1 MYYRLLSFINWEI
14 SNNVVAASLKRMMDV
29 IVSGQSKSA
38 PNVRFML
45 LNATPSLTLLA
56 VLLVVFTQFHFF
68 IALWCLCFNI
78 WNIKKPKRKTNK
90 KTVLCVEE
98 QRVNIYVII
107 CRGKIGEEHRH
118 LIQCL
123 WWESLALLKC

>member
-1 MYYRLLSFINWEI
+1 M

-38 PNVRFML
+38 PNVQFVL

-68 IALWCLCFNI
+68 MAL
-78 WNIKKPKRKTNK
+78 
-90 KTVLCVEE
+90 
-98 QRVNIYVII
+98 
-107 CRGKIGEEHRH
+107 
-118 LIQCL
+118 
-123 WWESLALLKC
+123 